1 MLDLVVA
8 TGNRHKFRELARLLR
23 APGIRFRSLAG
34 FPGVRPARET
44 GRSFEE
50 NAVKKA
56 RAAARATGC
65 WAVADDSG
73 LEVEA
78 LGWGPGI
85 RSARFSGRHGND
97 RANNEQLLRA
107 LTGLPAR
114 RRRARYRCVLALA
127 SPSGLVRA
135 VRGTWHGRIADTPR
149 GRRGFGYDPLF
160 IVPGAQKTVGELPDA
175 VKARWSHRAAA
186 ARRLKPLLRRLAS
199 KAARRRSVAKWPSGK
214 VAEKRPSAT

>member
-1 MLDLVVA
+1 MLDLIIA
-8 TGNRHKFRELARLLR
+8 TGNRHKFRELSRLLR
-23 APGIRFRSLAG
+23 TPGIRFRSLAR
-34 FPGVRPARET
+34 FPTVRPARET

-50 NAVKKA
+50 NAAKKA

-73 LEVEA
+73 LEVEG

-97 RANNEQLLRA
+97 RANNEKLLRA

-127 SPSGLVRA
+127 GPSGLVRA
-135 VRGTWHGRIADTPR
+135 VGGAWHGRIAEAPR

-160 IVPGAQKTVGELPDA
+160 VVPGVKKTVGELPDA
-175 VKARWSHRAAA
+175 VKARLSHRAKAA
-186 ARRLKPLLRRLAS
+186 GRLRRLLRRLAQT
-199 KAARRRSVAKWPSGK
+199 
-214 VAEKRPSAT
+214 SAGR